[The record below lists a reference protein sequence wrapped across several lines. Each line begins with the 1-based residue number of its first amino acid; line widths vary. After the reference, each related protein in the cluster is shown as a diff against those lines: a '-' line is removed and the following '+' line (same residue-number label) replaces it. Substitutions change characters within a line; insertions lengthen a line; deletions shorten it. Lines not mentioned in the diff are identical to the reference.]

1 MRPNTNKKGKRPN
14 PNVVTYQKN
23 FTNFN
28 DAFREFIMIPEIE
41 NVLKFAKLQKF
52 DDDGNL
58 IKEYYDDSDMI
69 LSDATYAI
77 ASFLSQQ
84 DNVPYLFGKK
94 NIHTQC
100 NISSNRCFIKTE
112 DSIGFG
118 WNIKYHLE
126 EVDDETTSR
135 RKTKQAVIDNVFCS
149 VIIYNKEVMK
159 DDIDTLIAN
168 GWTLKLDQEESE
180 SKSDVEEE
188 TTE

>member
-1 MRPNTNKKGKRPN
+1 M
-14 PNVVTYQKN
+14 
-23 FTNFN
+23 
-28 DAFREFIMIPEIE
+28 DA
-41 NVLKFAKLQKF
+41 VA
-52 DDDGNL
+52 
-58 IKEYYDDSDMI
+58 

-149 VIIYNKEVMK
+149 VIIQASNSGRNSFVIPAWYA
-159 DDIDTLIAN
+159 TRR
-168 GWTLKLDQEESE
+168 
-180 SKSDVEEE
+180 
-188 TTE
+188 